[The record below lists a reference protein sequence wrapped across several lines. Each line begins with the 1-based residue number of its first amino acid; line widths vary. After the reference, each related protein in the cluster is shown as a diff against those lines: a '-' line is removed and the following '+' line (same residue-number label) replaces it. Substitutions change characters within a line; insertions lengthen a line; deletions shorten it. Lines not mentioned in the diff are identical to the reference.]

1 MKSPAPSI
9 DDYKVD
15 IFIYQQKYFP
25 HDLQPICKTHA
36 LTATIES
43 GKSLQNSGSKFW
55 AQLFVKRSEHFN
67 HFFSHSFIHANRHV
81 HTMSSICK
89 QLTSEKLQLFMPTD
103 MTIVEFLLLPLIL
116 FMHSQPLS
124 LRRCAQYLFHILFFC
139 WCFCF
144 SFIIFVPAFGEKCN
158 ATAGNNS
165 LTTHLARSRQLATN
179 TFLCTATNLRI
190 FSSNNFSFAY
200 FTLLHCL
207 LFVVVVVGRSLCLP
221 VGGDSFAAL

>member
-1 MKSPAPSI
+1 MISSRFAKHTHSQQQSKAENLCKIAEVSFEHSCLWNARNI
-9 DDYKVD
+9 LI
-15 IFIYQQKYFP
+15 IFFR
-25 HDLQPICKTHA
+25 TH
-36 LTATIES
+36 LYI
-43 GKSLQNSGSKFW
+43 
-55 AQLFVKRSEHFN
+55 
-67 HFFSHSFIHANRHV
+67 ANRHV
-81 HTMSSICK
+81 HTMSSINK
-89 QLTSEKLQLFMPTD
+89 QLTSEKLQFFMPTD

-124 LRRCAQYLFHILFFC
+124 LRRCAQYLFHIIFFC

-207 LFVVVVVGRSLCLP
+207 LFVVVGRSLCLP